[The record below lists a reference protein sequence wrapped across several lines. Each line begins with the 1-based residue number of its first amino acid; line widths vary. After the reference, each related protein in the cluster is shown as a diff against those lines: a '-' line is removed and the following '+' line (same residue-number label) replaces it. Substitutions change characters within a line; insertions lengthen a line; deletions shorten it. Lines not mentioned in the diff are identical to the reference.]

1 MKTVESKSQE
11 SAAQALGRELD
22 ELRRQITSL
31 EMAQQH
37 RLEYRP
43 GEGDPDIARRELDR
57 ALLERLTQHLAEVER
72 ALGHQGRV
80 VYGVCLGCG
89 GLIHPDRLAVLPGTE
104 LCIRCARRGNG
115 PVGDL

>member
-1 MKTVESKSQE
+1 MD
-11 SAAQALGRELD
+11 QANARRALEREVD

-43 GEGDPDIARRELDR
+43 GEGDSDISRRELDR
-57 ALLERLTQHLAEVER
+57 ALLDRLAQHLAEVER

-80 VYGVCLGCG
+80 AYGICLGCG
-89 GLIHPDRLAVLPGTE
+89 GPIHPDRLAVLPGTE
-104 LCIRCARRGNG
+104 LCIRCARGGNG
-115 PVGDL
+115 PLGDL

>member
-1 MKTVESKSQE
+1 MD
-11 SAAQALGRELD
+11 QAGDRRALEREAD
-22 ELRRQITSL
+22 ELRRQIMSL

-43 GEGDPDIARRELDR
+43 GEADPDIARREVDR
-57 ALLERLTQHLAEVER
+57 ALLERLTQHLTEVER

-80 VYGVCLGCG
+80 AYGICLGCG
-89 GLIHPDRLAVLPGTE
+89 GPIHPDRLAVLPGTE
-104 LCIRCARRGNG
+104 LCIRCARRGNS